1 MNKKLVVQRIKTPK
15 KIERLLKVILSPVFY
30 VWAVMFALVAIIV
43 MVIEEK
49 IEDKQ
54 TNKKEFDKN
63 IEEFK
68 ELVKNDLARYN
79 TKNIQ

>member
-68 ELVKNDLARYN
+68 ESVKNDLARYN